1 MVYRI
6 ALSISLMAL
15 PLGVSAQ
22 TADDYFHGGA
32 QSYIHAEKEKAKQ
45 EVFTGLQKFP
55 DDPKLNGMA
64 GLLKKQE
71 EEKQKQQQQQQQQQ
85 QQDQKKDQSKD
96 EQKQNSQSQQN
107 NSEQNQ
113 DSSEQKQQPKSDE
126 DKKQQEQKQAQ
137 EKKDQ
142 EKKEQQEKEQ
152 PQAKQNSGKP
162 EDKSDEKNGE
172 KAYAV
177 GQMTPEQAQQLLD
190 TQKNEEKL
198 LPVKPTGKPV
208 DRSRP
213 FRDW

>member
-6 ALSISLMAL
+6 ALSISLMAI
-15 PLGVSAQ
+15 PLGLRAQ

-32 QSYIHAEKEKAKQ
+32 QSYIQAEKEKAKQ

-55 DDPKLNGMA
+55 ADPKLNGMA

-71 EEKQKQQQQQQQQQ
+71 EEKQKQQRQQQ
-85 QQDQKKDQSKD
+85 QQDQQKDQSKD
-96 EQKQNSQSQQN
+96 EQKQNSQSQTN
-107 NSEQNQ
+107 NSEQKQ

-126 DKKQQEQKQAQ
+126 EKKQQEAKQSQ

-142 EKKEQQEKEQ
+142 DQKEQQEKNQ
-152 PQAKQNSGKP
+152 QQAKQSSGKSD
-162 EDKSDEKNGE
+162 DKSDEKDGD

-213 FRDW
+213 LRDW